1 MTRSSQ
7 RLQRLARAQ
16 ADLAELLE
24 SKIAA
29 SQRRGNDLAST
40 RAGTL
45 AALERISMEGL
56 TFYAAALRRLTEL
69 DNATIENDALRRD
82 LLAQLRQVRT
92 RQDALQRKADAQ
104 AAVMMRR
111 MMNAEIG
118 ETALAMQEKAPRKG
132 GVLK

>member
-1 MTRSSQ
+1 
-7 RLQRLARAQ
+7 
-16 ADLAELLE
+16 
-24 SKIAA
+24 
-29 SQRRGNDLAST
+29 
-40 RAGTL
+40 
-45 AALERISMEGL
+45 MEGL
-56 TFYAAALRRLTEL
+56 TFYAAALRRLAEL

-104 AAVMMRR
+104 ADVMMRR